1 MRFPA
6 ELERELY
13 RLIQVAPEDHIV
25 FAEDEYTDGHIVIYR
40 DNLAKSLHRF
50 LYEAAFGKL
59 PATLFL
65 ERTCRERRCVNPHHY
80 RTTDRSRPLQQQ
92 CRNGHRYTKGNTR
105 IDGRGVRH
113 CIRCEVARKA
123 RRRRAANLPRP
134 GYCKKDLHRIT
145 PENDYPWTDRQ
156 GRVHHVCATCKREYQ
171 RERRA
176 TA

>member
-6 ELERELY
+6 DLERETF
-13 RLIQVAPEDHIV
+13 RLIVVAPQDHIV
-25 FAEDEYTDGHIVIYR
+25 FPEDEYQHGRVVIYR
-40 DNLAKSLHRF
+40 DNLAKTLHRY
-50 LYEAAFGKL
+50 LYEHAFGTL
-59 PATLFL
+59 PANVFL
-65 ERTCRERRCVNPHHY
+65 ERTCREQRCVNPHHY
-80 RTTDRSRPLQQQ
+80 RQTQRTTAPLTR

-105 IDGRGVRH
+105 TDGRGVRH
-113 CIRCEVARKA
+113 CIACAEARKA

-145 PENDYPWTDRQ
+145 PQNDYPWTDRK